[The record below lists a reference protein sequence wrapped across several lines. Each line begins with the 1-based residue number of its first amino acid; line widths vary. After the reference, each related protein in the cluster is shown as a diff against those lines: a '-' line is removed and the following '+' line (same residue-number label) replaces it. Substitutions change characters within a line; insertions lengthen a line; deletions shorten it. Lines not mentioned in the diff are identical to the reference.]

1 MGIRTTL
8 ASDTNLGSQDTITIM
23 NQGRMADEGRTN
35 NEGTLQGCLLVR
47 YDMAPRIGIRLGL
60 GLGLGW
66 SGLGW
71 EPGMELRSSS
81 VFVFVLDNRTAFDYV
96 TSSKAL

>member
-47 YDMAPRIGIRLGL
+47 YDMAPRIGIRLR
-60 GLGLGW
+60 
-66 SGLGW
+66 S
-71 EPGMELRSSS
+71 GMELSSPGLRPWLGFAS
-81 VFVFVLDNRTAFDYV
+81 EVGLVFVLV
-96 TSSKAL
+96 LVLV